1 MSRSLP
7 LLLVAALVACGGGD
21 GGPTT
26 PPPQV
31 AVSISPSSTTVNAGA
46 AAEFTATVTNATSTA
61 VTWTASA
68 GTITGNGSAASWT
81 APGAGGTYTVTA
93 TSSADPSKSATA
105 NITVTPVGL
114 TLTPA
119 TLTAGAGD
127 TVPVSV
133 SVANAANTA
142 VTWTAS
148 AGSIIG
154 TGSAVQW
161 AAPLAGGSY
170 TITATSVLDPTRRVT
185 LNATVT
191 PVNVA
196 VAATTSALLRT
207 ESTGLT
213 ATVTGTSVVGV
224 TWQAS
229 CGTVTGSGSSV
240 QYIAPASGSSCVVRA
255 TSVRDTSRS
264 GSATITVR
272 PVYRVAVLDDSDDGA
287 CTLQHCTLREAIN
300 AANANANRDSI
311 LVVTTAPS
319 TITLNGGLPFIT
331 EDADLVGAGPSQ
343 LTINAAAT
351 AAAPRGVL
359 YVSNKAEVSV
369 RGMTLRGGRR
379 LGGGGLVID
388 DSAAV
393 TMREVHVR
401 ENETAGSVGG
411 GILAIRGGRGV
422 FTDIEVVGNRATGTN
437 SFGAGVA
444 VEVGSSVTIRRSRI
458 ADNQNTSSIGGG
470 LRVFSGTLT
479 LDSVTVTNNRAQ
491 SANAGLG
498 GGIMADGE
506 ARLIVSNSTISDNV
520 AAVSGGGLN
529 VRAPAEAGIVNS
541 IIRGNRAPSGAGLEG
556 NSPAY
561 VLSETILENNI
572 ASVRGGAALL
582 FGGKF
587 TQTGGAMRNNYAG
600 RSGGG
605 AMNLITDAEIAL
617 TNVAIT
623 GNRADTAGNGG
634 AIAASGNAL
643 LTITGG
649 SMSGNR
655 ASVVGGGLA
664 LSSGRPSTLTNVNV
678 TDNEAG
684 SGGGGLFIAASA
696 NLTVT
701 GGAISSNRAA
711 AGGGGGVY
719 TDNSTTLLQNVTM
732 SGNTAVQSG
741 GAVLGLT
748 GGNVTLRNVVA
759 EGNRGLNGG
768 AYGFNGPITIVVEG
782 GRVQRNEATAVGGG
796 LWKAGQTALT
806 VTGTEFIENTA
817 ATQGGGLQLVAPG
830 APATLRGLLVRG
842 NTATGASGG
851 GVTAGVNTTIE
862 NSTFVGNSA
871 PAAIGGA
878 VFSASLA
885 NTVIRNSTFSGNSAV
900 TGGGVAATGVAA
912 IINSTFV
919 GNTATDYGAG
929 VATNNSGAMTV
940 TNLVLSNNRI
950 GQNAGDC
957 GRGGSSTITS
967 AGGNVNGDT
976 TCSTFTQGGDRRN
989 TAVGV
994 SATLANNGGGALTH
1008 ALLEGSAAINAGVSS
1023 ACPATDQRGFA
1034 RVGSC
1039 DSGAFEFG
1047 ATASAGGAR
1056 SAPLTAPPAARL
1068 TTRLTARPDR
1078 K

>member
-1 MSRSLP
+1 MSRSAL
-7 LLLVAALVACGGGD
+7 LLLVAALAACGGGD
-21 GGPTT
+21 NSPTT

-31 AVSISPSSTTVNAGA
+31 VVSISPSSATVNAGA
-46 AAEFTATVTNATSTA
+46 TSEFSATVANATSTA

-68 GTITGNGSAASWT
+68 GSITPNGSSASWT
-81 APGAGGTYTVTA
+81 APGVGGSYTVTA
-93 TSSADPSKSATA
+93 TSTADPSKSASA
-105 NITVTPVGL
+105 SITVNPVGL
-114 TLTPA
+114 TLNPA
-119 TLTAGAGD
+119 TLTVGAGD
-127 TVPVSV
+127 TVPVAV
-133 SVANAANTA
+133 TVANAANTA
-142 VTWTAS
+142 VTWAAS

-154 TGSAVQW
+154 SGSSVQW

-170 TITATSVLDPTRRVT
+170 TITATSVLDPARRVT

-196 VAATTSALLRT
+196 VVATTSALLRT
-207 ESTGLT
+207 ESTSIT
-213 ATVTGTSVVGV
+213 ATVTGTSVTGV
-224 TWQAS
+224 RWQAS
-229 CGTVTGSGSSV
+229 CGSVNGGGATV
-240 QYIAPASGSSCVVRA
+240 QYTAPASGSSCVVRA

-264 GSATITVR
+264 GSTTITVR
-272 PVYRVAVLDDSDDGA
+272 PVYRVAVLDDSDDGV
-287 CTLQHCTLREAIN
+287 CSLQHCSLREAIN

-311 LVVTTAPS
+311 LVVTTAPT
-319 TITLNGGLPFIT
+319 TITLGSELPAIT
-331 EDADLVGAGPSQ
+331 ADIDLLGAGPTQ
-343 LTINAAAT
+343 LIVNAAAT
-351 AAAPRGVL
+351 QAAQRGVL
-359 YVSNKAEVSV
+359 YVRNAADVSI

-379 LGGGGLVID
+379 PGGGGLVID

-401 ENETAGSVGG
+401 ENETVGSVGG

-437 SFGAGVA
+437 AFGAGVA
-444 VEVGSSVTIRRSRI
+444 VEVGSSITMRRSLV
-458 ADNQNTSSIGGG
+458 ADNVNASSIGGG

-479 LDSVTVTNNRAQ
+479 LDSVTVANNRAL
-491 SANAGLG
+491 SATAGFG

-520 AAVSGGGLN
+520 AGVSGGGFN

-541 IIRGNRAPSGAGLEG
+541 VIRGNRAPGGAGLEG

-561 VLSETILENNI
+561 VLSEVIIENNI
-572 ASVRGGAALL
+572 ASQRGGAALL

-605 AMNLITDAEIAL
+605 AVNLITTAELVL
-617 TNVAIT
+617 TNVALT

-634 AIAASGNAL
+634 AIAGSGEAKL
-643 LTITGG
+643 AITGG
-649 SMSGNR
+649 SITGNR
-655 ASVVGGGLA
+655 AAVVGGGLA
-664 LSSGRPSTLTNVNV
+664 FSSGRPSTLTNVTV
-678 TDNEAG
+678 ADNEAG
-684 SGGGGLFIAASA
+684 QGGGGLFIAASA
-696 NLTVT
+696 NLTVS
-701 GGAISSNRAA
+701 GGAISTNRAV

-732 SGNTAVQSG
+732 TGNSAVQSG

-748 GGNVTLRNVVA
+748 GGTVTLRNVLA
-759 EGNRGLNGG
+759 EENRGFNGG
-768 AYGFNGPITIVVEG
+768 AFGFNGPITIAVEG
-782 GRVQRNEATAVGGG
+782 GRVQRNQATGVGGG

-806 VTGTEFIENTA
+806 VTGTEFTENTA
-817 ATQGGGLQLVAPG
+817 ATQGGGLQLVGPG

-842 NTATGASGG
+842 NTATVSSGG
-851 GVTAGVNTTIE
+851 GVTAGVNTTID

-871 PAAIGGA
+871 AAAIGGGI
-878 VFSASLA
+878 FSASTA
-885 NTVIRNSTFSGNSAV
+885 NTTIRNSTFSGNSAAA
-900 TGGGVAATGVAA
+900 GGGVAATGAVAL
-912 IINSTFV
+912 INSTFV
-919 GNTATDYGAG
+919 GNSATDYGAG
-929 VATNNSGAMTV
+929 IATNNAGAMTA

-957 GRGGSSTITS
+957 GRGGTSTITS

-976 TCSTFTQGGDRRN
+976 TCTTFTQASDRRSA
-989 TAVGV
+989 TTGV
-994 SATLANNGGGALTH
+994 SATLANNGGGVLTH
-1008 ALLEGSAAINAGVSS
+1008 ALLEGSAAINAGVAS

-1034 RVGSC
+1034 RVGAC

-1047 ATASAGGAR
+1047 AIALAGAR
-1056 SAPLTAPPAARL
+1056 LIAQPV
-1068 TTRLTARPDR
+1068 R

>member
-1 MSRSLP
+1 MSRSPL
-7 LLLVAALVACGGGD
+7 LLLVAALAACGGGD
-21 GGPTT
+21 SGPTT
-26 PPPQV
+26 PPPPV
-31 AVSISPSSTTVNAGA
+31 VVSITPSTATVNAGA
-46 AAEFTATVTNATSTA
+46 ATEFSATVANATSTA

-68 GTITGNGSAASWT
+68 GTITPNGASASWT
-81 APGAGGTYTVTA
+81 APGAGGSYTVTA
-93 TSSADPSKSATA
+93 TSTADPTKSASA
-105 NITVTPVGL
+105 SITVNPVGL
-114 TLTPA
+114 TLNPA
-119 TLTAGAGD
+119 TLTVGAGD
-127 TVPVSV
+127 TVPVAV
-133 SVANAANTA
+133 TVANAANTA

-154 TGSAVQW
+154 SGGSVQW

-191 PVNVA
+191 PVTVA
-196 VAATTSALLRT
+196 VASTASALLRT
-207 ESTGLT
+207 ESTTLT
-213 ATVTGTSVVGV
+213 ATVTGTSVPGV

-229 CGTVTGSGSSV
+229 CGSVTGSGNTV
-240 QYIAPASGSSCVVRA
+240 QYTAPTSGSSCVVRA

-264 GSATITVR
+264 GTATITVR

-319 TITLNGGLPFIT
+319 TITLSSGLPFIT
-331 EDADLVGAGPSQ
+331 EDADVVGAGPSQ

-351 AAAPRGVL
+351 QAAPRGVL
-359 YVSNKAEVSV
+359 YVSNKADVSL

-379 LGGGGLVID
+379 LGGGGLAID
-388 DSAAV
+388 DSAVV

-437 SFGAGVA
+437 AFGAGVA
-444 VEVGSSVTIRRSRI
+444 VEVGSSITIRRSRI
-458 ADNQNTSSIGGG
+458 ADNENTSSIGGG
-470 LRVFSGTLT
+470 LRVFSGSLT
-479 LDSVTVTNNRAQ
+479 LDSVTVTNNRAL
-491 SANAGLG
+491 SSNAGLG

-520 AAVSGGGLN
+520 AAVSGGGFN

-541 IIRGNRAPSGAGLEG
+541 IISGNRAPGGAGLEG

-561 VLSETILENNI
+561 VLSEVIIENNI
-572 ASVRGGAALL
+572 ASQRGGAALL
-582 FGGKF
+582 FGGKY

-617 TNVAIT
+617 ANVAIT
-623 GNRADTAGNGG
+623 GNRADTSGNGG
-634 AIAASGNAL
+634 AIAGSGNAM

-655 ASVVGGGLA
+655 AAVVGGALA
-664 LSSGRPSTLTNVNV
+664 FSSGRPSTLTNVAIA
-678 TDNEAG
+678 DNEAG
-684 SGGGGLFIAASA
+684 QGGGGVFIAASA
-696 NLTVT
+696 NVSIS
-701 GGAISSNRAA
+701 GGSISTNRAA
-711 AGGGGGVY
+711 VGGGGGVY

-732 SGNTAVQSG
+732 TGNTAVQSG

-748 GGNVTLRNVVA
+748 GGTVTMRNVVA
-759 EGNRGLNGG
+759 EENRGLNGG
-768 AYGFNGPITIVVEG
+768 AFGFNGPITIVIEG
-782 GRVQRNEATAVGGG
+782 GRVQRNQATAVGGG

-830 APATLRGLLVRG
+830 APATLRGLLLRG

-851 GVTAGVNTTIE
+851 GITAGVNTTIE

-871 PAAIGGA
+871 PAAIGGG

-900 TGGGVAATGVAA
+900 TGGGVAATGAA
-912 IINSTFV
+912 SIINSTFV

-929 VATNNSGAMTV
+929 IGTNNAGALTV

-957 GRGGSSTITS
+957 GRGGTSTITS
-967 AGGNVNGDT
+967 SGGNVNGDT
-976 TCSTFTQGGDRRN
+976 TCTTFTQASDRRN
-989 TAVGV
+989 ATVGV
-994 SATLANNGGGALTH
+994 SASLANNGGGTLTH
-1008 ALLEGSAAINAGVSS
+1008 ALLEGSAAINAGVAS
-1023 ACPATDQRGFA
+1023 ACPVTDQRGFA
-1034 RVGSC
+1034 RVGAC

-1047 ATASAGGAR
+1047 ATAPAG
-1056 SAPLTAPPAARL
+1056 ARL
-1068 TTRLTARPDR
+1068 TVRPG
-1078 K
+1078 KK

>member
-1 MSRSLP
+1 MSRSAL
-7 LLLVAALVACGGGD
+7 LLLVAALAACGGGD
-21 GGPTT
+21 DGPTT
-26 PPPQV
+26 PPAQV
-31 AVSISPSSTTVNAGA
+31 AVSISPSTATVNAGA
-46 AAEFTATVTNATSTA
+46 AAEFSATVTNATSTA

-68 GTITGNGSAASWT
+68 GTITPNGASASWT
-81 APGAGGTYTVTA
+81 APGAGGSYTITA
-93 TSSADPSKSATA
+93 TSAADPSKSASA

-114 TLTPA
+114 TLNPA
-119 TLTAGAGD
+119 TLTVGAGD
-127 TVPVSV
+127 TVPVAV

-142 VTWTAS
+142 VTWAAS

-154 TGSAVQW
+154 SGSSVQW

-185 LNATVT
+185 LSATVT
-191 PVNVA
+191 PVTVA
-196 VAATTSALLRT
+196 VATTASALLRT
-207 ESTGLT
+207 ESTTLT
-213 ATVTGTSVVGV
+213 ATVTGTSVPGV

-229 CGTVTGSGSSV
+229 CGSVTGSGSTV
-240 QYIAPASGSSCVVRA
+240 QYTAPASGSSCVVRA

-264 GSATITVR
+264 GSATIIVR

-287 CTLQHCTLREAIN
+287 CTLQHCSLREAIT
-300 AANANANRDSI
+300 AANTNANRDSI
-311 LVVTTAPS
+311 LVVTTSPT
-319 TITLNGGLPFIT
+319 TITLGSGLPAIT
-331 EDADLVGAGPSQ
+331 EDADLLGAGPTQ
-343 LTINAAAT
+343 LIINAAAT
-351 AAAPRGVL
+351 PAAQRGVL
-359 YVSNKAEVSV
+359 YVRNAADVSI

-379 LGGGGLVID
+379 LGGGGLIID

-401 ENETAGSVGG
+401 ENETVGSVGG

-422 FTDIEVVGNRATGTN
+422 FTDIEVVGNRASGTN
-437 SFGAGVA
+437 AFGAGVA
-444 VEVGSSVTIRRSRI
+444 VEVGSSISIRRGRI
-458 ADNQNTSSIGGG
+458 ADNENTSSIGGG

-479 LDSVTVTNNRAQ
+479 LDSVTVTNNRAL
-491 SANAGLG
+491 SASGGLG

-506 ARLIVSNSTISDNV
+506 SRLIVSNSTISDNV

-541 IIRGNRAPSGAGLEG
+541 IIRGNRAAGGAGLEG

-561 VLSETILENNI
+561 VLSEVIIENNI
-572 ASVRGGAALL
+572 ASQRGGAALL

-587 TQTGGAMRNNYAG
+587 TQTGGAMRGNYAG

-605 AMNLITDAEIAL
+605 AVNFITTAELVL

-634 AIAASGNAL
+634 AIAGNGEVQ
-643 LTITGG
+643 LTMTGG
-649 SMSGNR
+649 SLSGNR
-655 ASVVGGGLA
+655 AAVVGGGLA
-664 LSSGRPSTLTNVNV
+664 LSSGRPSTLTNVAI

-684 SGGGGLFIAASA
+684 QGGGGLFVAASA
-696 NLTVT
+696 NLSVN
-701 GGAISSNRAA
+701 GGSISSNRAV
-711 AGGGGGVY
+711 AGGGGGVF

-732 SGNTAVQSG
+732 TSNTAVQSG

-748 GGNVTLRNVVA
+748 GGTVTLRNVVA
-759 EGNRGLNGG
+759 DENRGFNGG
-768 AYGFNGPITIVVEG
+768 AFGFNGAITIIVEG
-782 GRVQRNEATAVGGG
+782 GRVQRNQATGVGGG

-842 NTATGASGG
+842 NTATVASGG

-871 PAAIGGA
+871 PAAIGGGL
-878 VFSASLA
+878 FSASTA
-885 NTVIRNSTFSGNSAV
+885 NTTIRNSTFSGNSAV
-900 TGGGVAATGVAA
+900 TGGGVAATGAAA

-929 VATNNSGAMTV
+929 IGTNNAGAMTV
-940 TNLVLSNNRI
+940 TNVVLSNNRI

-957 GRGGSSTITS
+957 GRGGASTITS
-967 AGGNVNGDT
+967 AGGNVNADT
-976 TCSTFTQGGDRRN
+976 TCTTFTQASDRRN
-989 TAVGV
+989 ATVGINA
-994 SATLANNGGGALTH
+994 SLANNGGGVLTH
-1008 ALLEGSAAINAGVSS
+1008 ALLEGSAAINAGIAS

-1034 RVGSC
+1034 RVGTC

-1047 ATASAGGAR
+1047 ATAPAGA
-1056 SAPLTAPPAARL
+1056 
-1068 TTRLTARPDR
+1068 RLTARPVR

>member
-1 MSRSLP
+1 MSRYPL
-7 LLLVAALVACGGGD
+7 LLLVAALAACGGGD
-21 GGPTT
+21 DGPTA

-31 AVSISPSSTTVNAGA
+31 AVSISPSSATVNAGA
-46 AAEFTATVTNATSTA
+46 AAEFSATVTNATSTA

-68 GTITGNGSAASWT
+68 GTITPNGASASWT
-81 APGAGGTYTVTA
+81 APGAGGSYTVTA
-93 TSSADPSKSATA
+93 TSTADPTKSASA
-105 NITVTPVGL
+105 SITVNPVGL
-114 TLTPA
+114 TLNPA
-119 TLTAGAGD
+119 TLTVGAGD
-127 TVPVSV
+127 TVPVAV
-133 SVANAANTA
+133 SVANATNTA

-154 TGSAVQW
+154 TGSSVQW

-170 TITATSVLDPTRRVT
+170 TVTATSVLDPTRRAT

-207 ESTGLT
+207 ETTNLT
-213 ATVTGTSVVGV
+213 ATVTGTSAVGV

-229 CGTVTGSGSSV
+229 CGTVSGSGSTV
-240 QYIAPASGSSCVVRA
+240 QYTAPATGTSCVVRA

-264 GSATITVR
+264 GTATITVR

-287 CTLQHCTLREAIN
+287 CTLQHCSLREAIT

-311 LVVTTAPS
+311 LVVTTAPT
-319 TITLNGGLPFIT
+319 TITLGSGLPAIT
-331 EDADLVGAGPSQ
+331 EDADLLGAGPTQ
-343 LTINAAAT
+343 LIINAAAT
-351 AAAPRGVL
+351 QAAQRGVL
-359 YVSNKAEVSV
+359 YVRNAADVSI

-393 TMREVHVR
+393 TMRDVHVR
-401 ENETAGSVGG
+401 ENETIGSVGG

-422 FTDIEVVGNRATGTN
+422 FTDIEVVGNRASGTN
-437 SFGAGVA
+437 AFGAGVA
-444 VEVGSSVTIRRSRI
+444 VEVGSSISIRRGRI
-458 ADNQNTSSIGGG
+458 ADNENTSSIGGG
-470 LRVFSGTLT
+470 LRVFGGTLT
-479 LDSVTVTNNRAQ
+479 LDSVTVTNNRAL
-491 SANAGLG
+491 SATSGLG

-506 ARLIVSNSTISDNV
+506 SRLIVSNSTISDNV
-520 AAVSGGGLN
+520 AAVSGGGFN
-529 VRAPAEAGIVNS
+529 VRAPAEAGIVNT
-541 IIRGNRAPSGAGLEG
+541 IIRGNRAPGGAGLEG

-561 VLSETILENNI
+561 VLSEVIIENNI
-572 ASVRGGAALL
+572 ASQRGGAALL

-605 AMNLITDAEIAL
+605 AMNLITDSEIAL

-623 GNRADTAGNGG
+623 DNRADTTGNGG
-634 AIAASGNAL
+634 AIAASGNSL

-655 ASVVGGGLA
+655 AAVVGGALA
-664 LSSGRPSTLTNVNV
+664 LSSGRPSTLSNVAITN
-678 TDNEAG
+678 NETAQGGGAVFLGG
-684 SGGGGLFIAASA
+684 SG
-696 NLTVT
+696 NLTITGGSISQNRATT
-701 GGAISSNRAA
+701 GGA
-711 AGGGGGVY
+711 GGIF
-719 TDNSTTLLQNVTM
+719 TDNSTLVLQNVNMT
-732 SGNTAVQSG
+732 GNTAAQSG

-748 GGNVTLRNVVA
+748 GGSVTLRNVVA
-759 EGNRGLNGG
+759 EENRGFNGG
-768 AYGFNGPITIVVEG
+768 AFGFSGPITIVIEG
-782 GRVQRNEATAVGGG
+782 GRVQRNQATGVGGG

-871 PAAIGGA
+871 PAAIGGG

-900 TGGGVAATGVAA
+900 TGGGVAATGA
-912 IINSTFV
+912 ISIVNSTLV

-929 VATNNSGAMTV
+929 IATNNAGAMTV
-940 TNLVLSNNRI
+940 TNLVLSNNRV

-957 GRGGSSTITS
+957 GRGGTSTITS

-976 TCSTFTQGGDRRN
+976 TCTTFTQASDRRSA
-989 TAVGV
+989 TVGV
-994 SATLANNGGGALTH
+994 SATLANNGGGVLTH
-1008 ALLEGSAAINAGVSS
+1008 ALLEGSAAINAGVAS
-1023 ACPATDQRGFA
+1023 ACPTTDQRGFA
-1034 RVGSC
+1034 RVGTC

-1047 ATASAGGAR
+1047 ATAPAGA
-1056 SAPLTAPPAARL
+1056 
-1068 TTRLTARPDR
+1068 RLTARPG
-1078 K
+1078 KK

>member
-1 MSRSLP
+1 MSRAPL
-7 LLLVAALVACGGGD
+7 LLLVAALAACGGGD
-21 GGPTT
+21 DGPTT

-31 AVSISPSSTTVNAGA
+31 AVAISPSTATVNAGA
-46 AAEFTATVTNATSTA
+46 AAEFSATVSNATSTA

-68 GTITGNGSAASWT
+68 GTITPNGASASWT
-81 APGAGGTYTVTA
+81 APGAGGSYTITA
-93 TSSADPSKSATA
+93 TSTADPSKSASA
-105 NITVTPVGL
+105 SITVTPVGL
-114 TLTPA
+114 TLNPSS
-119 TLTAGAGD
+119 LTAGAGD
-127 TVPVSV
+127 TVPVAV

-154 TGSAVQW
+154 SGSAVQW

-196 VAATTSALLRT
+196 VSATASALLRT
-207 ESTGLT
+207 ESTTLT
-213 ATVTGTSVVGV
+213 ATVTGTSVPGV

-229 CGTVTGSGSSV
+229 CGTVTGSGSIV
-240 QYIAPASGSSCVVRA
+240 QYAAPASGSNCVVRA

-272 PVYRVAVLDDSDDGA
+272 PVYRVAVLDDSDDGS
-287 CTLQHCTLREAIN
+287 CTLQHCSLREAIT
-300 AANANANRDSI
+300 AANANADRDSI
-311 LVVTTAPS
+311 LVVTTSPT
-319 TITLNGGLPFIT
+319 TITLGSGLPAIT
-331 EDADLVGAGPSQ
+331 EDLDLLGAGPTQ

-351 AAAPRGVL
+351 QAAPRGVL
-359 YVSNKAEVSV
+359 YVRNKAEVSI
-369 RGMTLRGGRR
+369 RGVTLRGGRR

-401 ENETAGSVGG
+401 ENETVGSVGG
-411 GILAIRGGRGV
+411 GILAIRGGSGV
-422 FTDIEVVGNRATGTN
+422 FTDIEVVGNRASGTN
-437 SFGAGVA
+437 AFGAGVA
-444 VEVGSSVTIRRSRI
+444 VEVGSSISIRRSRI
-458 ADNQNTSSIGGG
+458 ADNENTSSIGGG

-479 LDSVTVTNNRAQ
+479 LDSVTVTNNRAL
-491 SANAGLG
+491 SSNAGLG
-498 GGIMADGE
+498 GGIMADGQ
-506 ARLIVSNSTISDNV
+506 ARLIVSNSIISDNV
-520 AAVSGGGLN
+520 AAVSGGGFN

-541 IIRGNRAPSGAGLEG
+541 IISGNRAPGGAGLEG

-561 VLSETILENNI
+561 VLSEVIIENNI
-572 ASVRGGAALL
+572 ASQRGGAALL
-582 FGGKF
+582 FGGTF

-605 AMNLITDAEIAL
+605 AVNLITTAELVL
-617 TNVAIT
+617 TNVALT

-634 AIAASGNAL
+634 AIAASGEAQ
-643 LTITGG
+643 LTMTGG
-649 SMSGNR
+649 SMTGNR
-655 ASVVGGGLA
+655 AAVVGGGLA
-664 LSSGRPSTLTNVNV
+664 LSSGRSSTLTNVNV
-678 TDNEAG
+678 ADNEAG

-696 NLTVT
+696 NVTVS
-701 GGAISSNRAA
+701 GGTISTNRAA

-719 TDNSTTLLQNVTM
+719 TDNSSTLLQNVTM
-732 SGNTAVQSG
+732 TGNSAAQSG

-748 GGNVTLRNVVA
+748 GGTVTLRNVVA
-759 EGNRGLNGG
+759 TENRGFNGG
-768 AYGFNGPITIVVEG
+768 AFGFNGPITILVEG
-782 GRVQRNEATAVGGG
+782 GRVQRNQATGVGGG

-806 VTGTEFIENTA
+806 VTGTEFAENTA
-817 ATQGGGLQLVAPG
+817 ATQGGGLQLVGPG

-842 NTATGASGG
+842 NTATVASGG

-862 NSTFVGNSA
+862 NSTFVSNSA
-871 PAAIGGA
+871 LAAIGGGI
-878 VFSASLA
+878 FSSSTA
-885 NTVIRNSTFSGNSAV
+885 NTTIRNSTFSGNSAV
-900 TGGGVAATGVAA
+900 TGGGVAATGVAT

-919 GNTATDYGAG
+919 ANTATDYGAG
-929 VATNNSGAMTV
+929 IATNNAGAMTV

-950 GQNAGDC
+950 GQNVGDC
-957 GRGGSSTITS
+957 GRGSSSTITS

-976 TCSTFTQGGDRRN
+976 TCTTFTQPSDRRSA
-989 TAVGV
+989 TTGV
-994 SATLANNGGGALTH
+994 NATLANNGGGVLTH
-1008 ALLEGSAAINAGVSS
+1008 ALLEGSAAINAGVTS

-1034 RVGSC
+1034 RVGTC

-1047 ATASAGGAR
+1047 AAAPVGA
-1056 SAPLTAPPAARL
+1056 
-1068 TTRLTARPDR
+1068 RLTARPAR